1 MEVGLHVTVLMPV
14 SYPPSVSDYHYWKKA
29 LNYIVLHDVRI
40 LCNTWAQADTDPVS
54 EYLLNIDSKYYS

>member
-1 MEVGLHVTVLMPV
+1 MEVGLHVTALMSV
-14 SYPPSVSDYHYWKKA
+14 SYSPSVTDNNYLKKA